1 MMGQSWVDFQPCVY
15 PCNGVRGR
23 HPIIYGDSAMTG
35 LRFGQPAPDFT
46 LPSTLGADIT
56 LSALRGQDVVL
67 VFYCFD
73 WGSI

>member
-1 MMGQSWVDFQPCVY
+1 
-15 PCNGVRGR
+15 
-23 HPIIYGDSAMTG
+23 MTG
-35 LRFGQPAPDFT
+35 LRFRQPAPDFP
-46 LPSTLGADIT
+46 LPSTAGTDVT

>member
-1 MMGQSWVDFQPCVY
+1 MS
-15 PCNGVRGR
+15 
-23 HPIIYGDSAMTG
+23 GDAAMTG

-46 LPSTLGADIT
+46 LPSTSGGNIT

>member
-1 MMGQSWVDFQPCVY
+1 
-15 PCNGVRGR
+15 
-23 HPIIYGDSAMTG
+23 MTG
-35 LRFGQPAPDFT
+35 LRFGQPAPDFI
-46 LPSTLGADIT
+46 LPSTSGADIA